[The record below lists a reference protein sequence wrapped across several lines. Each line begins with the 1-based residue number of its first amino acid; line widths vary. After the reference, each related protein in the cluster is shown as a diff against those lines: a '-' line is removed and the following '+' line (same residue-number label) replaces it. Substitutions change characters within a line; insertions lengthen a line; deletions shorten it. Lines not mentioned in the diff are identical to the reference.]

1 MKPKRF
7 IVWLVTL
14 LNCFAILSTFSEAA
28 LLYDSKSKDLYKDE
42 SKAITVF
49 SNTGNNIMLSQSDID
64 LMAKVV
70 FAESNLEPYDGKV
83 GVASV
88 ILNRLKDSQ
97 FPNTIKE
104 VIMQK
109 SAFSC
114 VKNGDISVSANDT
127 CYRAVLDAIKG
138 EDPTGKAMFFYNPK
152 VATSKWMF
160 NVKKINIKK
169 IGQHVFFNVN

>member
-14 LNCFAILSTFSEAA
+14 LSFFTVITPFSEATI
-28 LLYDSKSKDLYKDE
+28 LYDSTTEDLYKDE

-49 SNTGNNIMLSQSDID
+49 GNSGDNIMLSQSDID

-88 ILNRLKDSQ
+88 ILNRLKDSK

-104 VIMQK
+104 VILQK

-114 VKNGDISVSANDT
+114 VKNGDVSASTNDT

-138 EDPTGKAMFFYNPK
+138 VDPTDKAMFFYNPK
-152 VATSKWMF
+152 IATSKWMF